1 VGRIPGALSWLFGVL
16 MEIFL
21 QSGKWLMIWRV
32 LVPAA
37 TIFPIYYNE
46 NMGLGINAAK
56 YFKNLY
62 LTSQNV
68 SMYVFIE

>member
-1 VGRIPGALSWLFGVL
+1 

-32 LVPAA
+32 LVSAA

-46 NMGLGINAAK
+46 NMGLGIYAAK
-56 YFKNLY
+56 YLKNPY
-62 LTSQNV
+62 STNQNV
-68 SMYVFIE
+68 AMYF